1 MCTWIVEKAE
11 ISGSGKGAN
20 GWFTLNGANVYYDH
34 PYHAPLD
41 HALNIDFVN
50 EELGPGARVAV
61 EMTAGSARQLVRAIL
76 AALETAEDEHG
87 LAAEIPAASP
97 SPVPV

>member
-41 HALNIDFVN
+41 HALTIDFVN
-50 EELGPGARVAV
+50 EDLGPGARVAV
-61 EMTAGSARQLVRAIL
+61 EITAGSARQLVRAIL

-87 LAAEIPAASP
+87 LAVELPDATS
-97 SPVPV
+97 SPVAV